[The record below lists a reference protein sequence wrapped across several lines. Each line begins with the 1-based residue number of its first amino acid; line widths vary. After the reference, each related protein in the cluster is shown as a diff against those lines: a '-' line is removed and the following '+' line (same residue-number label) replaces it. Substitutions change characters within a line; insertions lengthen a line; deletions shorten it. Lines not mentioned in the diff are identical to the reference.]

1 MTISDKLNKMR
12 GILYRKYFEKK
23 TEPIER
29 NTRAAQMLAILKK
42 EPYERVVV
50 QEKKK
55 KDKISKFP
63 NFMILPSKALISF
76 HQPTKSTDLKY
87 SLIRPYAYAVIR
99 WDIKEDSL
107 VYHVLEPPLSDEE
120 KNILD
125 KLKQGLIETINVSFE
140 SVKKGDT
147 TLGFLEEHVQNLID
161 EYDFEITEDQY
172 MKIMYYIYRDFVGL
186 NEVEPFIHDPFIEDI
201 SCDGVKI
208 PIYVVHQKLG
218 SLQTNVQFD
227 NEVNLRNMV
236 VKLAERC
243 DRYISYAEPL
253 LDGTL
258 PDGSRVQASLASDVT
273 TKGPTF
279 TIRKFR
285 DVPFT
290 PVDMVELGTASPEM
304 LAYLWFIVEQG
315 RNILICG
322 GVSTGKTSF
331 LNNLSLFIPP
341 DAKIVSIEDT
351 RELNLPHANWIPAVA
366 RTGFGGTKIGE
377 VDMFELLRESFRQ
390 NPDYLVVGEVRGK
403 EASVMFQGLA
413 SGHPGISTIHAGS
426 VDDVIKRLETP
437 PINLS
442 PGLLE
447 TLDLIIVMVHA
458 KEKGK
463 SARRVK
469 KVVELLSIDKN
480 GKAETLDVFTWN
492 PTKDD
497 FEFHKS
503 KLLEDISAEKGL
515 SMENIKKDI
524 EIRKKIIEW
533 MIKNRPKTW
542 QEIAKYIAMFQS
554 ERARLFELVGIK
566 DDASKFIT
574 AG

>member
-492 PTKDD
+492 PATDK

-533 MIKNRPKTW
+533 MVKNRPKSW
-542 QEIAKYIAMFQS
+542 QEIAKYIAMFQT
-554 ERARLFELVGIK
+554 EREKLLEIVGMKEI
-566 DDASKFIT
+566 IT
-574 AG
+574 AQ